1 MPTPHIEAEPGDF
14 AETVLMPGDPLRA
27 RHIATEYLD
36 DAVQVNNVRA
46 MEGWTGT
53 WQGTRVSVMGSG
65 MGIPSISIY
74 ATELAREY
82 GVQRILRVGTCG
94 AFSPK
99 LDLNDVVVAIGAAT
113 DSLIN
118 RERMRGLDFAAVAD
132 FELLRTFVEAAE
144 AAQQPVT
151 VGSIFSSDA
160 FYGSSPEKVDMLKR
174 NGLLA
179 VEMEAAGLYGVA
191 AMERIA
197 ALAVMT
203 VSDHFDHTRELTPAE
218 RQSTLDT
225 MIRLALDTVRAV
237 EGDA

>member
-1 MPTPHIEAEPGDF
+1 MPTPHIEAKPGDF

-27 RHIATEYLD
+27 RHIATQYLD
-36 DAVQVNNVRA
+36 DAVQVNAVRA

-53 WQGTRVSVMGSG
+53 WQGTRLSVMGSG

-94 AFSPK
+94 AFSAE

-113 DSLIN
+113 DSYVN
-118 RERMRGLDFAAVAD
+118 RERMGGLDFAAVAD
-132 FELLRTFVEAAE
+132 YGLLRAFVDTAE
-144 AAQQPVT
+144 GARQPVT
-151 VGSIFSSDA
+151 VGPVFSSDS
-160 FYGSSPEKVDMLKR
+160 FYGSSPEKVAMLKR

-191 AMERIA
+191 AVEGIA

-203 VSDHFDHTRELTPAE
+203 VSDHFDHDRELSPAE

-225 MIRLALDTVRAV
+225 MIRLTLDTVRAV
-237 EGDA
+237 EGG